1 MTQGFCFVT
10 KQNRIGVVERPTRSV
25 RAGLK
30 PGSITSDKKNAV
42 NRGCGPWRCAYTLCP
57 GVLRALLRG
66 MVAPSTPAEQ
76 HTVLDRVLG
85 AFTEVRPGEG
95 VTAVLLALNVFL
107 LLSAYYFIKPVRE
120 ALILAMESGA
130 EYKSYMGGAIAI
142 ALLFA
147 VPAYAKIASRVA
159 RNRLVV
165 GITLF
170 FVSHLLVFYVL
181 SSIEAMRQYLGLLF
195 YLWVGIFNMM
205 VVAQFWAFANDVYD
219 EDQGRRLFP
228 VVGIGASLGAWVGST
243 IAAMLIEPLGL
254 YQMLLLAAGL
264 LAACA
269 LISQVVHLREIKR
282 APKANPA
289 PASKAPRAKSG
300 AFTMVFKYRYLSLLA
315 AFSLTFTFVNTNGE
329 YLLGKLITQDAI
341 ETVTRDIGPAAAQ
354 TWLTKSPTN
363 EARAQAYFDENKSDF
378 EGQTYDTS
386 KQAVALKVLRGDKI
400 GSHIGTTYST
410 FFGYVNLLGLLLQ
423 MFVVSRLVKYAG
435 FRISF
440 FILPVIAF
448 LDAAALLILPTLALL
463 RIGKTAENATDYSL
477 NNTLRNMLW
486 LPTTKDMKYKAKQA
500 VDTFFVRMGDV
511 ASALLVAGGAMMAW
525 KIREFALVN
534 LVLVGVWLFLAA
546 AVVKE
551 QAVLRRMRDEGKL
564 ED

>member
-1 MTQGFCFVT
+1 MAA
-10 KQNRIGVVERPTRSV
+10 PTSSPSE
-25 RAGLK
+25 K
-30 PGSITSDKKNAV
+30 PA
-42 NRGCGPWRCAYTLCP
+42 
-57 GVLRALLRG
+57 
-66 MVAPSTPAEQ
+66 
-76 HTVLDRVLG
+76 VLDRVLG
-85 AFTEVRPGEG
+85 IFTEVRPGEG
-95 VTAVLLALNVFL
+95 GTALLLAVNVFL

-147 VPAYAKIASRVA
+147 VPAYARVASRVA

-170 FVSHLLVFYVL
+170 FVSHLVIFYVL
-181 SSIEAMRQYLGLLF
+181 SSIEAVRQYLGLLF

-205 VVAQFWAFANDVYD
+205 VVAQFWAFANDIYD

-228 VVGIGASLGAWVGST
+228 LIGIGASLGAAVGSKL
-243 IAAMLIEPLGL
+243 AGLLIEPMGL
-254 YQMLLLAAGL
+254 YQMLLVAASL
-264 LAACA
+264 LGGCA
-269 LISQVVHLREIKR
+269 FISQIVHVREVKR
-282 APKANPA
+282 AETHPQPA
-289 PASKAPRAKSG
+289 PKVVKTDGPKPRSG
-300 AFTMVFKYRYLSLLA
+300 AFAMVFKYRYLSLLA

-329 YLLGKLITQDAI
+329 YLLGKLIVQDAV
-341 ETVTRDIGPAAAQ
+341 ETATRDITPEAAQ
-354 TWLTKSPTN
+354 TWLADDSAH
-363 EARAQAYFDENKSDF
+363 EVRAKAYYEENKSDF
-378 EGQTYDTS
+378 DGQTYDAA

-400 GSHIGTTYST
+400 GSNIGTTFSD
-410 FFGYVNLLGLLLQ
+410 FFFYVNLLGVFLQ

-435 FRISF
+435 FKVSF

-448 LDAAALLILPTLALL
+448 LDAAALLILPTLAVL

-486 LPTTKDMKYKAKQA
+486 LPTTKNMKYIAKQA

-511 ASALLVAGGAMMAW
+511 ASALLVAGGALMAW
-525 KIREFALVN
+525 KVREFAFVN
-534 LVLVGVWLFLAA
+534 LLLVAVWLVLAA

-551 QAVLRRMRDEGKL
+551 QVVLRRMRDAGEL